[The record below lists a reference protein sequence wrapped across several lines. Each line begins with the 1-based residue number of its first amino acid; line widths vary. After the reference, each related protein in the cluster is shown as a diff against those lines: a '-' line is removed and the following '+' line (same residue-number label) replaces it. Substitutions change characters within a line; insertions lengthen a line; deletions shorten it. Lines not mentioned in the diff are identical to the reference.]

1 MSDFQ
6 FGNVA
11 MLHGLWLL
19 PALAA
24 LMVYASRRRREAL
37 RRFVEDALL
46 ARIPASS
53 RPDRARRV
61 LKGTLLLAAL
71 GLLVVALARPAWD
84 AVTRDVVQRGRDVV
98 FLLDV
103 SRSMLAEDLPPNRLE
118 RAKLAVLDAVDRLE
132 GDRVALAV
140 FAGATVVKCPL
151 TLDYGFFRMA
161 LDDASPLSVA
171 RGGSLI
177 GDGLRTVLRDVFDS
191 KRSNY
196 RDVVLI
202 LITDGE
208 GSRELPARGGAAE
221 AGEFGVR
228 LIAIGLGDERVGQ
241 RIPVGLRSG
250 YRRRRSEEFPA
261 ARGPGGLVEARC
273 RDIATD
279 GVATPGGPLPQRRH
293 GVHRLRLGV
302 PASRRSGRG
311 SRDRRADDGLA
322 AREISDLLAICLLLL
337 VLEMVLPERVNARRA
352 AVFTV
357 VAALAPGLLQ
367 AASVRWPGERGQRA
381 LPSGSL
387 RGGAGVVRR
396 SSGARSRVPAGI
408 AQPRERSLQE
418 REVLRGRR
426 GLFAGGSA
434 QLGREIC
441 RTLEAAGLHSLG
453 NALYRQA
460 EAAAATDPRRALEL
474 LAPARPLLSGRA
486 PGRTRGGPIRPITWN
501 CAPSDQQLREQASQ
515 QGSGGSGGSGRPRP
529 AAGQPGLRRSRAP
542 SCRRAGA
549 ARGGERGSGTRPRA
563 ANGFRLAG
571 AAGPA
576 GSRIWPSASGISAN
590 GPSSSA
596 RARTL
601 RRASAS
607 RGAGSSA
614 GGRAGVG
621 RWSPVGRGALP
632 EGCGP
637 GIAGRRRRCT
647 PRASF
652 VSEST
657 SGRALR
663 TAASYD
669 DGRDPGEGAT
679 GSARAPARSGGR
691 GCGREGLVDEPAQGC
706 VALAA
711 GLVALPWAAAQD
723 EPLRARAAIQSQ
735 RVYVGQQFLLQIQ
748 VEGTDQPT
756 G

>member
-19 PALAA
+19 PVLAA

-202 LITDGE
+202 TDGE
-208 GSRELPARGGAAE
+208 DHESFPLEAAAE

-241 RIPVGLRSG
+241 RIPVGSDRAAAAGDRKNFLQHEGQEVWSRLDAATLRRMAS
-250 YRRRRSEEFPA
+250 
-261 ARGPGGLVEARC
+261 
-273 RDIATD
+273 
-279 GVATPGGPLPQRRH
+279 ATPGGRYLNVATGSIDFGSVYRRLVATAE
-293 GVHRLRLGV
+293 G
-302 PASRRSGRG
+302 
-311 SRDRRADDGLA
+311 
-322 AREISDLLAICLLLL
+322 REIAVRTMDSRQEKFQIFLAICLLLL

-352 AVFTV
+352 AVFAV

-367 AASVRWPGERGQRA
+367 AASVRGLVNEGKRA

-434 QLGREIC
+434 QLGTRSAGT
-441 RTLEAAGLHSLG
+441 RGRRPAQPGQRAVSPSRSGGRDRSPPSARAAGAG
-453 NALYRQA
+453 
-460 EAAAATDPRRALEL
+460 
-474 LAPARPLLSGRA
+474 RPLLSGRA
-486 PGRTRGGPIRPITWN
+486 PG
-501 CAPSDQQLREQASQ
+501 
-515 QGSGGSGGSGRPRP
+515 
-529 AAGQPGLRRSRAP
+529 
-542 SCRRAGA
+542 
-549 ARGGERGSGTRPRA
+549 
-563 ANGFRLAG
+563 
-571 AAGPA
+571 GPA
-576 GSRIWPSASGISAN
+576 EVRF
-590 GPSSSA
+590 GP
-596 RARTL
+596 
-601 RRASAS
+601 
-607 RGAGSSA
+607 
-614 GGRAGVG
+614 
-621 RWSPVGRGALP
+621 
-632 EGCGP
+632 
-637 GIAGRRRRCT
+637 
-647 PRASF
+647 
-652 VSEST
+652 
-657 SGRALR
+657 
-663 TAASYD
+663 
-669 DGRDPGEGAT
+669 
-679 GSARAPARSGGR
+679 
-691 GCGREGLVDEPAQGC
+691 
-706 VALAA
+706 
-711 GLVALPWAAAQD
+711 
-723 EPLRARAAIQSQ
+723 
-735 RVYVGQQFLLQIQ
+735 
-748 VEGTDQPT
+748 
-756 G
+756 